1 MPRNNI
7 IGDKMCTINI
17 QVDEST
23 LREVMPELDTTAAIR
38 LWAQQL
44 IDLHMQQMRNGS
56 GNQTTEEVFDAI
68 EQRVKNRLQAD
79 MSVSADHAI
88 DLETMRERLHRMVH
102 EVYSM
107 P

>member
-1 MPRNNI
+1 
-7 IGDKMCTINI
+7 
-17 QVDEST
+17 
-23 LREVMPELDTTAAIR
+23 
-38 LWAQQL
+38 
-44 IDLHMQQMRNGS
+44 MQQMRNGS

-107 P
+107 PIPSMVTPSR